1 MASSAPDARHLP
13 MFPLGT
19 VLFPFAVLPLH
30 VFEPRYRMMVQG
42 CVRGD
47 QEFGVV
53 LIERGHEVGGGDVRF
68 SVGTVARI
76 VQVSELAGGRYA
88 VTAVGTRLIRVEA
101 WLPDDPFPQA
111 MIVDVAEPPLDG
123 DALVEAGAARARIGN
138 ALRRL
143 FEIWATID
151 PRAAAIDVTLA
162 DDPMRAAF
170 EACALSPFGPLDS
183 QRLLET
189 GGTVP
194 RLALLESLLAD
205 EIAVLEARGQEG

>member
-1 MASSAPDARHLP
+1 

-19 VLFPFAVLPLH
+19 VLFPLAVLPLH
-30 VFEPRYRMMVQG
+30 VFEPRYRMMVQA

-68 SVGTVARI
+68 GVGTVARI
-76 VQVSELAGGRYA
+76 VHVSELAGGRYA
-88 VTAVGTRLIRVEA
+88 LTTVGTRLIRVEA

-111 MIVDVAEPPLDG
+111 MVVDVTEPPLEG
-123 DALVEAGAARARIGN
+123 GALVEAGSARERVDN
-138 ALRRL
+138 ALHHL
-143 FEIWATID
+143 FQIWATID
-151 PRAAAIDVTLA
+151 PRAATIDVTLA
-162 DDPMRAAF
+162 DDPTRAAF

-183 QRLLET
+183 QRLLES
-189 GGTVP
+189 GGTVA

-205 EIAVLEARGQEG
+205 EIAVLETRGQDG

>member
-1 MASSAPDARHLP
+1 

-19 VLFPFAVLPLH
+19 VLFPLSVLPLH
-30 VFEPRYRMMVQG
+30 VFEPRYRMMVQA

-68 SVGTVARI
+68 GVGTVARI

-88 VTAVGTRLIRVEA
+88 LTTVGTRLIRVEA

-111 MIVDVAEPPLDG
+111 MVVDVTEPPLEG
-123 DALVEAGAARARIGN
+123 GALGEAGAARERVDN
-138 ALRRL
+138 ALHRL
-143 FEIWATID
+143 FQIWATID
-151 PRAAAIDVTLA
+151 PRAATIDVTLA
-162 DDPMRAAF
+162 DDPTRAAF

-183 QRLLET
+183 QRLLES
-189 GGTVP
+189 GGTVA

-205 EIAVLEARGQEG
+205 EIAVLETRGQDG